1 MLIFFMYVL
10 IHTSENFVDSSVAA
24 LPQLQAL
31 WTDGHKKVLLRVP
44 CSFINATLYTQ
55 QDLLY

>member
-1 MLIFFMYVL
+1 MLIFFVYVL
-10 IHTSENFVDSSVAA
+10 IHTSENFVDSPVAA

-31 WTDGHKKVLLRVP
+31 WTDGQKKVMLRGP
-44 CSFINATLYTQ
+44 YSFINATLYTQ